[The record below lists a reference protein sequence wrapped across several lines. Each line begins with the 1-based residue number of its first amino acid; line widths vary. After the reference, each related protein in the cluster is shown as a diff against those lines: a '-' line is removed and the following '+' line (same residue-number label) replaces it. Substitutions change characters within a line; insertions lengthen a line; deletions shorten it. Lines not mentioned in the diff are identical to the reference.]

1 VRLNGSVHGHV
12 RNRGRLGVNGSVHG
26 TIEDERKGA
35 HEIHEGET
43 IRLEPG
49 TQRKRLTRLVR
60 GSGVRALSG

>member
-26 TIEDERKGA
+26 TIDDEDKGA

-49 TQRKRLTRLVR
+49 T
-60 GSGVRALSG
+60 